1 MPRKRRSF
9 LDYSCYH
16 ITHRCHD
23 REFMFKFQ
31 KDRDKYFEFL
41 REANKRFR
49 ISILDYMITSNHI
62 HILVWAGKGEQ
73 ISKAMQFVQGSFGQY
88 YNKKHGRQGAFWR
101 DRYHPTRIQSG
112 EHLGRCLF
120 YIDLNMLR
128 ARAVSN
134 LEDWKHTALHEF
146 LGNKKRYC
154 VIDKKRLVKCLMA
167 GNFENFQA
175 WYKKTLM
182 NKVELNYHARQV
194 FWSKSF
200 AVGDQTW
207 LQDIYRREKFKRKK
221 IILRTFDNRETY
233 DNVYEAKESQ
243 AVYFIE
249 G

>member
-1 MPRKRRSF
+1 MIVSSCLSSRR
-9 LDYSCYH
+9 
-16 ITHRCHD
+16 IVI
-23 REFMFKFQ
+23 
-31 KDRDKYFEFL
+31 
-41 REANKRFR
+41 N
-49 ISILDYMITSNHI
+49 ILNFCE
-62 HILVWAGKGEQ
+62 KQ
-73 ISKAMQFVQGSFGQY
+73 ISDF
-88 YNKKHGRQGAFWR
+88 
-101 DRYHPTRIQSG
+101 
-112 EHLGRCLF
+112 
-120 YIDLNMLR
+120 
-128 ARAVSN
+128 
-134 LEDWKHTALHEF
+134 EF

>member
-120 YIDLNMLR
+120 YIDLNSACTEFINYLPR
-128 ARAVSN
+128 NTLQIIKIFN
-134 LEDWKHTALHEF
+134 L
-146 LGNKKRYC
+146 C
-154 VIDKKRLVKCLMA
+154 
-167 GNFENFQA
+167 
-175 WYKKTLM
+175 
-182 NKVELNYHARQV
+182 
-194 FWSKSF
+194 
-200 AVGDQTW
+200 
-207 LQDIYRREKFKRKK
+207 KK
-221 IILRTFDNRETY
+221 INLSTIKN
-233 DNVYEAKESQ
+233 
-243 AVYFIE
+243 
-249 G
+249 